1 MREIVDY
8 AGARGI
14 DVVVEID
21 TPGHTAAVYH
31 TYPELVAGF
40 VQHPWGLWAN
50 EPPSGQL
57 RFADPKTYKFTQ
69 DMFKA
74 TLPLLKSQYFGTGG
88 DEINAVALVSPAQRP
103 GMVSQLT

>member
-88 DEINAVALVSPAQRP
+88 DEINAVALVSRRRDLA
-103 GMVSQLT
+103 GSAS